1 MVISFAAQ
9 LNIPIGEAQ
18 LSSSNVLGP
27 GMGHAPSPVS
37 STQAAMFLRLR
48 LQLLLGPLGRID
60 DLPLPIEV
68 LKHGEDELAGT
79 DYGIRD

>member
-9 LNIPIGEAQ
+9 LSVRIGEES

-37 STQAAMFLRLR
+37 STQAAVLLRLR
-48 LQLLLGPLGRID
+48 LQLLLGPLGRVD

-79 DYGIRD
+79 DDRIRD